1 MNDLNIKS
9 FDEFVK
15 TVNESAN
22 ETEKVTEKEVWRLS
36 GKRTDAAG
44 GEDEYSKLTI
54 KDEGKKIKVVVSKP
68 VAPDE
73 KIRYDFKV
81 VTSSPDDQVAEQEA
95 MNHIANLIADQVNQ
109 KKITA
114 DMVGFINTEKAQR
127 RALGDYIVA
136 GVLSF
141 YPVTKFTNLDKVT
154 PVNKFPVPTTEEKT
168 ETNVPVTSRVVEADK
183 SINEAADV
191 KIYKYDQMK
200 DLLSSSAQ
208 PGMNI
213 ASASAVS
220 GEKVEDPGTDK
231 SQPDASTTQ
240 TTTVA
245 PTQTAAEAEPTERA
259 ISFEYI
265 RSSMTV
271 DPRVKELQSRIL
283 SKGETDPKIKVAA
296 DFIRAKGGADGK
308 FGDATGRAI
317 SQILK
322 GNPEPP
328 TLYIDNVT
336 SDRLVTALRGTIY
349 NREQQTPQTTQAPV
363 TQPNTQSEQPVQTE
377 QPLATTPPGGAV
389 QVKTPA
395 GSTFNVLLEAKKFN
409 YFNYARTVE
418 LLKFRPVNEGKL
430 ELLKSGAR
438 GGQYKWA
445 WDTLMNGIGTQ
456 IDSGVT
462 YGAINTQLVQNDP
475 KSVVQVRWS
484 MDASRNVSLYV
495 VGEFTRTQADD
506 TKATEICE
514 LIKAQFS
521 NEVFWKPAK
530 GWPNDNERTAQE
542 LYNNWYTK
550 NILPRLR
557 SMNQAD
563 PNVAA
568 IKNADVDIRRRL
580 WGNTGN
586 DTARWQIE
594 TLDGPMSYSV
604 NTDF

>member
-1 MNDLNIKS
+1 MTNMNDLNIKS

-15 TVNESAN
+15 TVNESTG

-36 GKRTDAAG
+36 GKRTDVAG

-68 VAPDE
+68 IAPDE

-81 VTSSPDDQVAEQEA
+81 VTSSPDDQVAKQEA
-95 MNHIANLIADQVNQ
+95 MNHIANLIADQVKQ
-109 KKITA
+109 KKITS

-127 RALGDYIVA
+127 RVLGDYVVA

-154 PVNKFPVPTTEEKT
+154 PVNAFPVPTTEKKT
-168 ETNVPVTSRVVEADK
+168 ESDVPVTSQIVKADK
-183 SINEAADV
+183 SVNEAADV
-191 KIYKYDQMK
+191 KIYNYSQMK
-200 DLLSSSAQ
+200 DLLSASAL

-220 GEKVEDPGTDK
+220 GEKVEDPGESTP
-231 SQPDASTTQ
+231 QPDASTTQ
-240 TTTVA
+240 TTTLPPA
-245 PTQTAAEAEPTERA
+245 QPAAEPAKTETQSSYENLA
-259 ISFEYI
+259 K
-265 RSSMTV
+265 SMTINSKV
-271 DPRVKELQSRIL
+271 QELQSRIL
-283 SKGETDPKIKVAA
+283 SKGEIDPKVKVAA

-317 SQILK
+317 SQIVK

-328 TLYIDNVT
+328 TTFIDKVT
-336 SDRLVTALRGTIY
+336 SDALITALSGTTY
-349 NREQQTPQTTQAPV
+349 TPAQPTAQAPAAKPA
-363 TQPNTQSEQPVQTE
+363 QPAQPAQTE
-377 QPLATTPPGGAV
+377 QPVTSFPATNGTI
-389 QVKTPA
+389 QVKTPG
-395 GSTFNVLLEAKKFN
+395 GSSFNVLETKRFN

-418 LLKFRPVNEGKL
+418 TLRFRPVNEGKL

-438 GGQYKWA
+438 GGQYKFA
-445 WDTLMNGIGTQ
+445 WDKLMREIGTQ
-456 IDSGVT
+456 IDSGIT
-462 YGAINTQLVQNDP
+462 YGTLNAQLDTADP
-475 KSVVQVRWS
+475 RSVIQVKWS
-484 MDASRNVSLYV
+484 MDPSRNVSIYV

-514 LIKAQFS
+514 LIVAQFS
-521 NEVFWKPAK
+521 NEAFWKPAK

-557 SMNQAD
+557 TMNQAD
-563 PNVAA
+563 PNVTA
-568 IKNADVDIRRRL
+568 IKNADLDIRRKL

-594 TLDGPMSYSV
+594 TSDGPMTYSV
-604 NTDF
+604 DTDI